1 MQRDVLSFAI
11 QIKAGRALLGWSQAD
26 LAARSGVARAT
37 VARIEALMMLPRL
50 DTVGKLRHAMKE
62 GGIVFHDDEVGN
74 GFSISVSGKT
84 VNELLTNARGAV
96 LPDK

>member
-1 MQRDVLSFAI
+1 
-11 QIKAGRALLGWSQAD
+11 
-26 LAARSGVARAT
+26 
-37 VARIEALMMLPRL
+37 MMLPRL